1 MITFFSFLHLYWQDS
16 EDLGTETGAA
26 MLARITQLVND
37 TIAADSTLD
46 AAPLTTKDVLLAI
59 DQGRSKGGATGRHWV
74 LDPIDGTRG

>member
-1 MITFFSFLHLYWQDS
+1 MITFFLFLHLHWQDS

-26 MLARITQLVND
+26 MLTRITQLVND

-59 DQGRSKGGATGRHWV
+59 DKGRSKGGATGRHWV